1 MVPSSRASG
10 PATGVRGSDDSRAP
24 TTELRAQKRDAPR
37 GDERE
42 DALQDAVALGAQPDH
57 RAVVFGRQA
66 AKPPRVLVDV
76 ALRLPGH
83 ELVPAR
89 VGAGFD
95 LADTHLGQRS
105 LAYPAGM
112 RTELLDPRTDARW
125 EEFIGRAAGA
135 TMFHHPAW
143 LALLAARY
151 RYEFAASCVVD
162 DGDRIVAGLPW
173 ARIESRLTGKRLVA
187 VPFSDACPPLTDG
200 ASEEEL
206 ARAVEE
212 HRSETGLG
220 LEVRWR
226 MDALPGEAVKR
237 YWRHTLPLEE
247 DAAAV
252 ERRAR
257 SGIRRGAK
265 KARKA
270 GLTFEQRTDAG
281 GLDAFYKLHLQ
292 TRKHQGVPTQA
303 KRFIDGFGGLFEQG
317 HGFVALVSDEGRPDR
332 GGGLPQVARAPD
344 LQVRRLRSLGAL
356 EAAQQPPLL
365 RGDPVGLRGRLPG
378 ARLRPDGPRPRRPQ
392 RVQARLGHGRG
403 ARSTTPTPECPSLTP
418 ATRRV
423 QRLLTPAIRH
433 SPASVSRLIGV
444 ALYRH
449 FG

>member
-1 MVPSSRASG
+1 
-10 PATGVRGSDDSRAP
+10 
-24 TTELRAQKRDAPR
+24 
-37 GDERE
+37 
-42 DALQDAVALGAQPDH
+42 
-57 RAVVFGRQA
+57 
-66 AKPPRVLVDV
+66 
-76 ALRLPGH
+76 
-83 ELVPAR
+83 
-89 VGAGFD
+89 
-95 LADTHLGQRS
+95 
-105 LAYPAGM
+105 M

-125 EEFIGRAAGA
+125 EEFIGRAAAA

-317 HGFVALVSDEGRPDR
+317 HGFVALVSDEGRPVAAAVFLRWREHLIYKYGASDR
-332 GGGLPQVARAPD
+332 SALSKRPNNLLFSEVIRWGCEAGCRELDFGRTD
-344 LQVRRLRSLGAL
+344 L
-356 EAAQQPPLL
+356 
-365 RGDPVGLRGRLPG
+365 DHDGLREFKLGWGTDEGPLHHTYAGMPV
-378 ARLRPDGPRPRRPQ
+378 PDAGDSA
-392 RVQARLGHGRG
+392 VQK
-403 ARSTTPTPECPSLTP
+403 
-418 ATRRV
+418 
-423 QRLLTPAIRH
+423 LLTPAIRH